1 MITFIVIVAGII
13 IIRGFYEVGDYFY
26 FLWKYEPIRYNA
38 EDAKHQPRS
47 YRR

>member
-1 MITFIVIVAGII
+1 MITFPIVVFCILITRV
-13 IIRGFYEVGDYFY
+13 FYDFY
-26 FLWKYEPIRYNA
+26 LFWKYEPIRYNA